1 MYKIPAAV
9 FFAVF
14 LLLTAVS
21 SPVQAQQAAVVV
33 GVVDTEKVDRES
45 KAGKS
50 IRSQF
55 DKLKKKFEDDVNA
68 KLKGFR
74 EEEKKLVAQ
83 RSSLSAEEFEKKK
96 NELNK
101 KGDEIE
107 KSLAEKQR
115 KLESDT
121 GKARARIFETMAAVV
136 QDIAKKRGMTLVV
149 TRAAALVYD
158 SNYDITAEVLEGV
171 NKKLPSLNV
180 Q

>member
-1 MYKIPAAV
+1 MHKVPTAV
-9 FFAVF
+9 FIAVF
-14 LLLTAVS
+14 LLLAAVS
-21 SPVQAQQAAVVV
+21 APAQSQQSAVVV
-33 GVVDTEKVDRES
+33 GVVDTDKVDRES

-50 IRSQF
+50 IRAQF

-68 KLKGFR
+68 KLKAFR

-83 RSSLSAEEFEKKK
+83 RSSLSAEEFDKKK

-121 GKARARIFETMAAVV
+121 AKARAKIFETMAAVV
-136 QDIAKKRGMTLVV
+136 QDIAKQRGMTLVV

-158 SNYDITAEVLEGV
+158 SNYEITAEVLKGV
-171 NKKLPSLNV
+171 DQKLPSLKV